1 MPRDITI
8 TFEDGTSHVYRAAPD
23 SVTPDQ
29 VEARAASEFGKKVTA
44 LDGGRGAPTDPT
56 LAQKITG
63 DMRRV
68 GLTAR
73 YGLEGLASI
82 GDIVHEP
89 IRALTNAI
97 LPRQAPS
104 LSQLITNERS
114 PSANYSLTQLATK
127 AADAI
132 GLPAPRDSNERVIG
146 DATRMVA
153 GAGGM
158 AGGALAAAGRAS
170 PGVAQNVLSQLGA
183 NAGSQVAVAAGAGLA
198 GGSVREEGGGPLAQ
212 FGASLAGGLT
222 GGLGANALSSL
233 ASGAAN
239 KASKVLQS
247 IRQPG
252 YELAQADQKISL
264 ILERSGIDWKEV
276 PERIRQGMRQEVA
289 AALNTGAPLDD
300 KALQR
305 LLVFKRADVTPTVGQ
320 LTQDP
325 GMITREA
332 NISKA
337 GANSTNQKLQELPAL
352 QNRNVLSLLNQL
364 DDAGAR
370 GAPSASGAGMS
381 AINSLDALAA
391 RAKGNIDQLYQGARD
406 TSGRS
411 LPLEGGTFTRRASE
425 LLDEAMSGGA
435 LPKDVQN
442 RLNQIATGDYP
453 LTVASAEDLKRVIGQ
468 LQRGSNEGSTRH
480 ALGLVRQ
487 ALDETPLQNSSP
499 LNPGR
504 VPAVP
509 GTVPA
514 STAAAGEESIAA
526 FNAARKANRA
536 WMQRV
541 EGNPALKAVVDGVEP
556 DQFVQKYV
564 IGKGASAADV
574 ASLKAELDP
583 GAVAQMRAYLVR
595 HLKDKATG
603 GDEDITKFAG
613 KTYRDALRELGDK
626 LPVFFSKDEIQKLT
640 DLGNAAKYMQAQ
652 PAGSAVNNS
661 NSGALM
667 IGRGLD
673 MLESL
678 AQKSP
683 VGRGAITGFIQG
695 VQQRQVMAPRNALS
709 ALAAPVD
716 SGFKSNPLTAAVI
729 ATPSAYGRDD
739 KRRD

>member
-29 VEARAASEFGKKVTA
+29 VEARAANEFGKKVTA
-44 LDGGRGAPTDPT
+44 LDGGRGATAGPT
-56 LAQKITG
+56 LSQKITG

-68 GLTAR
+68 MLTPR
-73 YGLEGLASI
+73 YALEGLASI

-89 IRALTNAI
+89 IRAITNAI
-97 LPRQAPS
+97 GLPRADS
-104 LSQLITNERS
+104 
-114 PSANYSLTQLATK
+114 SLTQLATK

-146 DATRMVA
+146 DASRMVA

-158 AGGALAAAGRAS
+158 AAGTAAAAGRAV
-170 PGVAQNVLSQLGA
+170 PGVFKDVLSKLSV
-183 NAGSQVAVAAGAGLA
+183 NAGSQAAGAAGAGLA
-198 GGSVREEGGGPLAQ
+198 GGAVREEGGGPMAQ
-212 FGASLAGGLT
+212 FGASLAGGL
-222 GGLGANALSSL
+222 GAGLGANALSNM
-233 ASGAAN
+233 AGGAAN
-239 KASKVLQS
+239 KIKQLLTPASV
-247 IRQPG
+247 
-252 YELAQADQKISL
+252 EMAQADQKISM

-276 PERIRQGMRQEVA
+276 PERIRQGMRQEVS

-300 KALQR
+300 KAVQR
-305 LLVFKRADVTPTVGQ
+305 LLVFKRADVVPTVGQ

-332 NISKA
+332 NLSKT
-337 GANSTNQKLQELPAL
+337 GANSTNPALQKLPGL
-352 QNRNVLSLLNQL
+352 QNRNVLSLLSQL
-364 DDAGAR
+364 DEAGAR
-370 GAPSASGAGMS
+370 GAPSASSAGMAS
-381 AINSLDALAA
+381 INSLDALAT
-391 RAKGNIDQLYQGARD
+391 RAKGNINQLYQGARD

-411 LPLEGGTFTRRASE
+411 LPLEGGTFTRNANMA
-425 LLDEAMSGGA
+425 LDEANVGSF
-435 LPKDVQN
+435 LPPD
-442 RLNQIATGDYP
+442 IAKKMNAIAKGEYP
-453 LTVASAEDLKRVIGQ
+453 LTVDVAEQLKTSIGN
-468 LQRGSNEGSTRH
+468 LQRGSSDGNMRR
-480 ALGLVRQ
+480 ALGIVRQ
-487 ALDETPLQNSSP
+487 ALDDAPLQNSSP
-499 LNPGR
+499 ANPGR
-504 VPAVP
+504 LPAVP
-509 GTVPA
+509 GTVPP

-526 FNAARKANRA
+526 FNEARKANRQ

-556 DQFVQKYV
+556 DQFVQKFV
-564 IGKGASAADV
+564 VGKGASAADV
-574 ASLKAELDP
+574 QALKSELDP
-583 GAVAQMRAYLVR
+583 SAVAQMRSYLVR

-673 MLESL
+673 MLESI
-678 AQKSP
+678 AQKAP
-683 VGRGAITGFIQG
+683 VGRDAITGVIQG
-695 VQQRQVMAPRNALS
+695 MQQRQVMAPRNALA
-709 ALAAPVD
+709 ALAPPVD
-716 SGFKSNPLTAAVI
+716 RGVKVNPLSAAVI
-729 ATPSAYGRDD
+729 ATPSAYGRDN